1 MKLVLGLSP
10 STGTQAVSVLANLIV
25 LLRTALIMSALQ
37 WTKPVGEKRRNKRVQ
52 WNKSITAAQT
62 AELTEHKNGSKQK
75 SHWNKRRKHQNK
87 RGEHKNS
94 SKANDEN
101 YTLRPTMWR
110 NTQNTKA
117 INNSSH
123 RKSNLNLKN
132 TLRIFPSWL

>member
-1 MKLVLGLSP
+1 
-10 STGTQAVSVLANLIV
+10 
-25 LLRTALIMSALQ
+25 MSALQ
-37 WTKPVGEKRRNKRVQ
+37 WTKPVGKKRRNKRVQ

-123 RKSNLNLKN
+123 RTQKIKSEFEN
-132 TLRIFPSWL
+132 

>member
-1 MKLVLGLSP
+1 YKKKSFTKLGISVLKLVLGLSP

-25 LLRTALIMSALQ
+25 LLRTALIMSAL
-37 WTKPVGEKRRNKRVQ
+37 Q

-101 YTLRPTMWR
+101 YTLRPTMWC
-110 NTQNTKA
+110 NTQNTIA
-117 INNSSH
+117 INN
-123 RKSNLNLKN
+123 
-132 TLRIFPSWL
+132 TPIWLIVIGSIAVS